1 MDERAIKRLLVILAI
16 SIIAIFLFK
25 AMMTN
30 TFVNLNKAAAEKQQ
44 AAAIPPAAQQE
55 EIPVSDVAVVIEAPA
70 ASSVGEAQSQEP
82 SAQSG
87 VSGVQ

>member
-1 MDERAIKRLLVILAI
+1 MDERAIKRLLVILAV

-55 EIPVSDVAVVIEAPA
+55 EIPVSDAAVVIEAPA
-70 ASSVGEAQSQEP
+70 ASSVGEAPIQEP

-87 VSGVQ
+87 VSGAQ